1 MAELQESH
9 NTSENSARFIE
20 FVMMQAQNASLFLG
34 LIPNPHSGQPE
45 VNLDLARMFIDQL
58 VMIQGK
64 TRGNLTTEETGV
76 LRNALSNLQMAFFEV
91 SQGQGKSGS
100 ARPAGGGAATPPL
113 EEDPVREDGRV
124 PAAVAETP
132 GAPAAQPA
140 PAVEPQE
147 SKKRFS
153 KSYGS

>member
-9 NTSENSARFIE
+9 NSSEDSARFIE

-45 VNLDLARMFIDQL
+45 VNLELARMFIDQL
-58 VMIQGK
+58 AMVQNK

-76 LRNALSNLQMAFFEV
+76 LRNALTNLQMAFFEV
-91 SQGQGKSGS
+91 SQGAGK
-100 ARPAGGGAATPPL
+100 PGAAKPPGAAEPPV
-113 EEDPVREDGRV
+113 EEDPAREDGRIPTAAPEP
-124 PAAVAETP
+124 PAAA
-132 GAPAAQPA
+132 APAAEQ
-140 PAVEPQE
+140 QE
-147 SKKRFS
+147 SRKRFT

>member
-1 MAELQESH
+1 MAELQEAH
-9 NTSENSARFIE
+9 NTGENSARFIE

-58 VMIQGK
+58 VMIQSK

-76 LRNALSNLQMAFFEV
+76 LRNALTNLQMAFFEV
-91 SQGQGKSGS
+91 SQGQGKTGS
-100 ARPAGGGAATPPL
+100 PPPASSAQPPL
-113 EEDPVREDGRV
+113 EEDPAREDGRI
-124 PAAVAETP
+124 PAAAAEAPVAAS
-132 GAPAAQPA
+132 APQPA
-140 PAVEPQE
+140 PAVEQHE